1 MVDKNYSLF
10 PLDWISP
17 CARGECSLDRDKR
30 MFFSS
35 IEYLKSYH
43 ILCFFL
49 ACAMGFLYSY
59 FILSE
64 TSNEFFFLGS
74 WLYFLALSI
83 LSLLICFMLSLFAR
97 ILISQANS
105 VPAIYSLD
113 SSTAVILRFLIVTA
127 LLGWLYCLWIP
138 CLLSWFIASSS
149 NFLRVDSWGLS
160 EYKIQIWKLHP
171 FTIFKILHFSFSAS
185 NNWFQN
191 DEWFRSVFLCRFFSH
206 GRY

>member
-1 MVDKNYSLF
+1 MNGGKEKFEFYFLFFSPPVIHRICNKILHCLILRLMLISKIIPLWKIRSNIIDYVGHMVDKNYSLF

-97 ILISQANS
+97 ILH
-105 VPAIYSLD
+105 L
-113 SSTAVILRFLIVTA
+113 T
-127 LLGWLYCLWIP
+127 G
-138 CLLSWFIASSS
+138 
-149 NFLRVDSWGLS
+149 
-160 EYKIQIWKLHP
+160 
-171 FTIFKILHFSFSAS
+171 
-185 NNWFQN
+185 
-191 DEWFRSVFLCRFFSH
+191 
-206 GRY
+206 